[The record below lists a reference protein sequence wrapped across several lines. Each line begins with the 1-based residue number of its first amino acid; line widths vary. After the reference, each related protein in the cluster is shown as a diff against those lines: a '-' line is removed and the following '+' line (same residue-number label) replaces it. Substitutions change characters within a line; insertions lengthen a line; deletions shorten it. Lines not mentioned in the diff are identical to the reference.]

1 MNPDTSSIMEIT
13 ESDVDE
19 LLKRAIRT
27 TLILGTVATLIL
39 WKATGWR
46 DAAMLATGTGI
57 STVSIL
63 EWRRLVGFIRA
74 RMDQK
79 RSPRGTAI
87 TVLFFF
93 VRLVVFAA
101 AIYGSLKCFHGSI
114 TALFCGVGLAP
125 FTIVLQAVRLLRE

>member
-1 MNPDTSSIMEIT
+1 MTPNAHPITEIT
-13 ESDVDE
+13 DSDVDE
-19 LLKRAIRT
+19 LLKRAIRY

-63 EWRRLVGFIRA
+63 EWRRLVGFMRA
-74 RMDQK
+74 KMDQK
-79 RSPRGTAI
+79 RTPRGAAI
-87 TVLFFF
+87 TVLFFL
-93 VRLVVFAA
+93 VRLMIFAA

-114 TALFCGVGLAP
+114 SALFFGVALAP
-125 FTIVLQAVRLLRE
+125 LTIAFQAVRLLRE